1 MKTYIGKGL
10 IRINSNEEIQVEYN
24 VQLEFDDGLNVKSV
38 KANLLSPQDVVE
50 KVSGITGTLFLKDG
64 EEIDFFGAGN
74 GKLTPM
80 NFDSAMRGFKA

>member
-38 KANLLSPQDVVE
+38 KANLLSPQDAIE
-50 KVSGITGTLFLKDG
+50 KVFGITGTLFLKDG
-64 EEIDFFGAGN
+64 EEIDFFTAGN